1 MQKETTCDNFYVIR
15 DNKQTPGMS
24 DFTQQLYREINLP
37 ENEYECALC
46 DLEFTPKRRP
56 LFGNRFFD
64 GEFKMRVGE
73 DTKSTHRI
81 KKRTDDI
88 VKWISFAN
96 SSLSSRNIGFGMD
109 YSGNNPRFVVNNNTE
124 KILVLDKNAAES
136 FGFLQNEF
144 GAGKTTA
151 TRNLSPVLFSKIP
164 NPTGIT
170 IAFVTKSILYQFNF
184 LEYQDEDEKI
194 KSIED
199 VVTALNYALLQKFL
213 INNCP
218 LAGIRLQE
226 NFKFYRARKK
236 RTMNF
241 NSLKALIEF

>member
-1 MQKETTCDNFYVIR
+1 MQKETTCDNFYVIL
-15 DNKQTPGMS
+15 DNKKTPGMS

-64 GEFKMRVGE
+64 GEFKMRVGK

-88 VKWISFAN
+88 IKWISFAN
-96 SSLSSRNIGFGMD
+96 SSLSSRNVGFGMD
-109 YSGNNPRFVVNNNTE
+109 YSGKNPRFVVNNNTE

-184 LEYQDEDEKI
+184 LEYQDEDEN
-194 KSIED
+194 EGR
-199 VVTALNYALLQKFL
+199 
-213 INNCP
+213 NN
-218 LAGIRLQE
+218 
-226 NFKFYRARKK
+226 K
-236 RTMNF
+236 
-241 NSLKALIEF
+241 